1 MEKHSIAIIRNCQRN
16 CLRKMAT
23 LTNSG
28 DSEISAGTRALIN
41 SKMKEAFSNLKY
53 NKVTDLISD
62 TAREY
67 GIQAS
72 GPDGGDFMK
81 AVAAVPE
88 LHNALRRSKFKAY
101 APWAVGGAIAGGGL
115 GGWIGNKYGS
125 TLLGVLLGGLGG
137 GVAGWGGKGL
147 YERYFNDNRYN
158 RALRATE
165 ATMEAMDVLAGDKIN
180 KLK

>member
-1 MEKHSIAIIRNCQRN
+1 MNNSTAIIKNCQRN

-23 LTNSG
+23 NSG
-28 DSEISAGTRALIN
+28 DSMILAGTKALIN
-41 SKMKEAFSNLKY
+41 SKMKEAFSNIKY
-53 NKVTDLISD
+53 KKVRDLIDD

-67 GIQAS
+67 DIDPS
-72 GPDGGDFMK
+72 GPDGGDVEK
-81 AVAAVPE
+81 ALAKIPE
-88 LHNALRRSKFKAY
+88 LHNALRRRKFKAY

-115 GGWIGNKYGS
+115 GGWIGNKYGN

-165 ATMEAMDVLAGDKIN
+165 LSMEAIDELHNNSIK
-180 KLK
+180 

>member
-1 MEKHSIAIIRNCQRN
+1 MENHSIAIIRNCQRN
-16 CLRKMAT
+16 CLRKMAANGEGST
-23 LTNSG
+23 VSPFTKF
-28 DSEISAGTRALIN
+28 LIDN
-41 SKMKEAFSNLKY
+41 KMKEVFSNLKY
-53 NKVTDLISD
+53 KKVRDLIDD

-67 GIQAS
+67 GIQDA
-72 GPDGGDFMK
+72 GPDGGDIGK
-81 AVAAVPE
+81 ALAGIPE

-158 RALRATE
+158 RALRSTE
-165 ATMEAMDVLAGDKIN
+165 LTMEAMDELAGDAIK
-180 KLK
+180 K

>member
-23 LTNSG
+23 LTNSEG
-28 DSEISAGTRALIN
+28 SEIPAGTRALIN
-41 SKMKEAFSNLKY
+41 SKMKEAFSNMKY
-53 NKVTDLISD
+53 KKVRDLID
-62 TAREY
+62 ETAREY
-67 GIQAS
+67 DIHDS
-72 GPDGGDFMK
+72 GPDGGDIMK
-81 AVAAVPE
+81 AFATIPE

-165 ATMEAMDVLAGDKIN
+165 LTMEATDELAGDKIN

>member
-1 MEKHSIAIIRNCQRN
+1 MNNSIAIIRNCQRN

-23 LTNSG
+23 NSG
-28 DSEISAGTRALIN
+28 DSTISPATRGLANL
-41 SKMKEAFSNLKY
+41 KLKEVYSNLKY
-53 NKVTDLISD
+53 KKVKDLIDD

-67 GIQAS
+67 GIQDT
-72 GPDGGDFMK
+72 GPDAGNFEK
-81 AVAAVPE
+81 AVAAIPE

-165 ATMEAMDVLAGDKIN
+165 ATMEVMDELAGDKI
-180 KLK
+180 KKIK

>member
-1 MEKHSIAIIRNCQRN
+1 MNNSIAIIKNCQRN
-16 CLRKMAT
+16 CLRKTA
-23 LTNSG
+23 TNSW
-28 DSEISAGTRALIN
+28 DSTISAGTKALIN
-41 SKMKEAFSNLKY
+41 SKLKEAFSNIKY
-53 NKVTDLISD
+53 KKVRDLIDD

-67 GIQAS
+67 GIQDI
-72 GPDGGDFMK
+72 GPDAGDVEK
-81 AVAAVPE
+81 AVAAIPE
-88 LHNALRRSKFKAY
+88 LHNALRRRKFKAY

-137 GVAGWGGKGL
+137 GVAGWGGKSL

-165 ATMEAMDVLAGDKIN
+165 LSMEAMDELVGDKI
-180 KLK
+180 K